1 MFGWRKK
8 RDGFE
13 WHEYVRTTILLRRA
27 NRRRKVDEV
36 RDAAIDGLK
45 HGIKGAQRAAAAGL
59 DSAKAA
65 AAAGLREAADKGSVA
80 GAKGLSS
87 AGSAVSA
94 TARSIARG
102 ISRLASTIAGA
113 PGRAWRAAPS
123 IAVLPTILQ
132 GSRAAGWSSRFA
144 AWFAG
149 TRLGARELTVPMGAT
164 GVALAIAAVTRGVRQ
179 GFDATTLVIGLAAA
193 VALLLAA
200 LPALARE
207 DGPRDAAIRQRGGR
221 PSRSDYQDSDD
232 ITYPRAR
239 LAQARAMLAW
249 GGIAAALVLGIGPLL
264 TGETSSPAEPA
275 GIVTSSISR
284 SDAASGPLAGSAS
297 ILSGDTLRISGR
309 IVQLAGIEVPEAS
322 QSCVRDS
329 GTRWPCGAAARRALE
344 QLARREKLSCETVEN
359 RSTAPP
365 LVRCRTGAGSDIAAE
380 MVRAGHAFAEQAFF
394 ASYGS
399 EEQQARGA
407 KAGIWSGTP
416 QRPADYRAARWDEA
430 KKTAPEGCPI
440 KGRIS
445 GRERT
450 YVLPW
455 SDDYNRVKIR
465 DGRGRWFCSEDEA
478 RAAGWTPSHRR
489 S

>member
-59 DSAKAA
+59 DNARAA
-65 AAAGLREAADKGSVA
+65 AAAGMREAADKGSAA
-80 GAKGLSS
+80 GSKGLSS
-87 AGSAVSA
+87 AGSALSA
-94 TARSIARG
+94 GARG
-102 ISRLASTIAGA
+102 IAGGMGRLASIIAQV
-113 PGRAWRAAPS
+113 PGRAWRAARS
-123 IAVLPTILQ
+123 MAALSGSLK
-132 GSRAAGWSSRFA
+132 GSRAAAWSSAFA
-144 AWFAG
+144 AWLAG
-149 TRLGARELTVPMGAT
+149 TRIGAPAMAVPLGAT
-164 GVALAIAAVTRGVRQ
+164 GVALAIGAIARGARHGV
-179 GFDATTLVIGLAAA
+179 DATTLVIGFAA
-193 VALLLAA
+193 VAALLLAA
-200 LPALARE
+200 LPAFAHD

-221 PSRSDYQDSDD
+221 PSRSDYQASDD
-232 ITYPRAR
+232 ITYRRPRFAE
-239 LAQARAMLAW
+239 ARAMLAW
-249 GGIAAALVLGIGPLL
+249 GGVAAALVLLVGPLL
-264 TGETSSPAEPA
+264 TGEASSPAGPA

-284 SDAASGPLAGSAS
+284 SDATPDSLAGGAS

-309 IVQLAGIEVPEAS
+309 MVQLAGIEAPEAA

-344 QLARREKLSCETVEN
+344 QLTRRERLSCETVEA
-359 RSTAPP
+359 RSTAPA

-380 MVRAGHAFAEQAFF
+380 MVRAGHAFAEQGFF
-394 ASYGS
+394 ASYGN

-407 KAGIWSGTP
+407 KAGIWSGSP
-416 QRPADYRAARWDEA
+416 QRPGEYRAARWDEA

-440 KGRIS
+440 KGRVS

-455 SDDYNRVKIR
+455 SDEYNRVKIR

-478 RAAGWTPSHRR
+478 RAAGWTPSQRR